1 MAILKTTI
9 NRFPRGYNVLELRP
23 NMPDDPALVDT
34 YQLRLWS
41 AQQLIYERTHS
52 VRDWQMRHFYVQE
65 IARAFM
71 CVDVLLRQ
79 EIQCPPDSARSNEPL
94 LFLSFAHAQVSTD
107 WLTISLATSH
117 TRKYGDLVHVDVY
130 AVLEEREIG
139 AIDQRGSEA
148 WGEYQTVVSTHICCT
163 PSDAQAFGAQLR
175 AEIQAVEE
183 RRIALGIPKYADP
196 AYGDPDEDD

>member
-1 MAILKTTI
+1 MAFLKTTI
-9 NRFPRGYNVLELRP
+9 NRFPRGYNVLELHP

-41 AQQLIYERTHS
+41 AQQLIYARRHT

-65 IARAFM
+65 IARAFV
-71 CVDVLLRQ
+71 CIDVLVRQ
-79 EIQCPPDSARSNEPL
+79 EIQCLPDGGRVNEPVS
-94 LFLSFAHAQVSTD
+94 FLSFVHAQVSTD

-117 TRKYGDLVHVDVY
+117 TKKYGDLVHVDVY
-130 AVLEEREIG
+130 AVLEERETG

-148 WGEYQTVVSTHICCT
+148 WGEYQTMVTTHICCT

-175 AEIQAVEE
+175 AEIQRVEE

-196 AYGDPDEDD
+196 AYGNPSEDE

>member
-1 MAILKTTI
+1 MAFLKTTI
-9 NRFPRGYNVLELRP
+9 NRFPRGYNVLELHP

-41 AQQLIYERTHS
+41 AQQLIYARRHT

-65 IARAFM
+65 IARAFV
-71 CVDVLLRQ
+71 CIDVLVRQ
-79 EIQCPPDSARSNEPL
+79 EIQCLPDGGRVNEPVS
-94 LFLSFAHAQVSTD
+94 FLSFVHAQVSTD

-117 TRKYGDLVHVDVY
+117 TKKYGDLVHVDVY
-130 AVLEEREIG
+130 AVLEERETG

-148 WGEYQTVVSTHICCT
+148 WGEYQTMVTTHICCT

-175 AEIQAVEE
+175 AEIQRVEE

-196 AYGDPDEDD
+196 AYGNSSEDE

>member
-1 MAILKTTI
+1 
-9 NRFPRGYNVLELRP
+9 
-23 NMPDDPALVDT
+23 MPDDPALVDT

-41 AQQLIYERTHS
+41 AQQLIYARRHT

-65 IARAFM
+65 IARAFV
-71 CVDVLLRQ
+71 CIDVLVRQ
-79 EIQCPPDSARSNEPL
+79 EIQCLPDGGRVNEPVS
-94 LFLSFAHAQVSTD
+94 FLSFVHAQVSTD

-117 TRKYGDLVHVDVY
+117 TKKYGDLVHVDVY
-130 AVLEEREIG
+130 AVLEERETG

-148 WGEYQTVVSTHICCT
+148 WGEYQTMVTTHICCT

-175 AEIQAVEE
+175 AEIQRVEE

-196 AYGDPDEDD
+196 AYGNPSEDE